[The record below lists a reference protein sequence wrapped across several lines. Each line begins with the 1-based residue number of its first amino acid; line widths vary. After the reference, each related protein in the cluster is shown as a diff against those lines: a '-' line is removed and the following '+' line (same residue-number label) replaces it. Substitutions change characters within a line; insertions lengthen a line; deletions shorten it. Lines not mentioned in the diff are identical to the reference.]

1 LWLDAGPDEWG
12 IAMRA
17 VALLFWLLVAMTLPA
32 NAADT
37 PPVMDIMLAL
47 DNSGSMK
54 QNDPQRLLPRVV
66 TEFAGRLGEDD
77 RLGIVTFDQS
87 ARTLLPLSEV
97 KANEFAAALT
107 AALLRVNYSGR
118 LTDIPGGLE
127 EARKEIEM
135 HGRSDAQRIVVLLT
149 DGEIDL
155 GSDTR
160 NSDRK
165 IWLRERI
172 LPAVN
177 RQGVRVFG
185 ITLTPDA
192 DVELIQSMAEAT
204 QGNYF
209 RLLKAE
215 EIPAVFNAIFTRL
228 QEIRDRQVAE
238 AAAAETRERERL
250 EQERLQ
256 RERMESGQ
264 EERERLERDRAEREQ
279 AQRERLEGER
289 ADREQAGRERFERD
303 RTERE
308 QAERERLERERVQR
322 EQAESERMLWL
333 GGLLAAVVLL
343 GGAAIVF
350 VVRRRDHTPSVAV
363 PAARLI
369 DLGGQTGEAEL
380 RIRDPLT
387 RIGKLEDGNDIV
399 IKSEGMS
406 RAHALIEFKDGDFL
420 VRDLRSTNGT
430 FLNDRPVSADDR
442 SGQMLKHGDILR
454 FGPYSFRFVLD
465 DMEKPQVDGEPA
477 IGQTVRLDQA
487 PVTRRAPLGAGPAP
501 PGETIQKQEGARPAQ
516 PVEPRPTIVKPADR
530 PRSSDPHAVDVGDH
544 CDVHRAR
551 AAVARCAQCSHLIC
565 EIEDPVDQPNG
576 GKACRA
582 LVEGG
587 VCPHEAAPSEA
598 RQPA

>member
-501 PGETIQKQEGARPAQ
+501 PRRNHPKTGGSSAGPAGGASPHNSETG
-516 PVEPRPTIVKPADR
+516 
-530 PRSSDPHAVDVGDH
+530 
-544 CDVHRAR
+544 
-551 AAVARCAQCSHLIC
+551 
-565 EIEDPVDQPNG
+565 
-576 GKACRA
+576 
-582 LVEGG
+582 
-587 VCPHEAAPSEA
+587 
-598 RQPA
+598 

>member
-1 LWLDAGPDEWG
+1 LRGGWARTIDW
-12 IAMRA
+12 
-17 VALLFWLLVAMTLPA
+17 
-32 NAADT
+32 
-37 PPVMDIMLAL
+37 
-47 DNSGSMK
+47 
-54 QNDPQRLLPRVV
+54 
-66 TEFAGRLGEDD
+66 
-77 RLGIVTFDQS
+77 GIVTFDQS

-107 AALLRVNYSGR
+107 AALQRVNYSGR

-215 EIPAVFNAIFTRL
+215 EIPAVFNGILTHL
-228 QEIRDRQVAE
+228 QGIRDRQVAE
-238 AAAAETRERERL
+238 AAAAEAREGKRL
-250 EQERLQ
+250 EQEQLQ
-256 RERMESGQ
+256 RERMQSAQAEQ
-264 EERERLERDRAEREQ
+264 ERSERD
-279 AQRERLEGER
+279 R
-289 ADREQAGRERFERD
+289 ADREQAGRERFESD

-322 EQAESERMLWL
+322 ERAESERMLWL
-333 GGLLAAVVLL
+333 GGLLAAVILL
-343 GGAAIVF
+343 CGAAIVF
-350 VVRRRDHTPSVAV
+350 VVRRRDHAPSVAV

-369 DLGGQTGEAEL
+369 DLGGQTGETEL
-380 RIRDPLT
+380 RIRGPLT

-442 SGQMLKHGDILR
+442 SGQMLKHEDILR
-454 FGPYSFRFVLD
+454 FGPYSFRFVMD

-477 IGQTVRLDQA
+477 IGQTVRLDQVPA
-487 PVTRRAPLGAGPAP
+487 TRRAPAGAGPVP
-501 PGETIQKQEGARPAQ
+501 PGETIQKQEGARLARPM
-516 PVEPRPTIVKPADR
+516 EPRPTIVKPADR
-530 PRSSDPHAVDVGDH
+530 PLSSDPHAVDVGDH

-551 AAVARCAQCSHLIC
+551 AAVARCARCSHLIC

-582 LVEGG
+582 SVEGG
-587 VCPHEAAPSEA
+587 ACPHEAAPSEA

>member
-516 PVEPRPTIVKPADR
+516 PVEPRPTIVKPLIDR
-530 PRSSDPHAVDVGDH
+530 VRLTLMQSMWVTIVTCIAPERRWRGAPNAVT
-544 CDVHRAR
+544 
-551 AAVARCAQCSHLIC
+551 
-565 EIEDPVDQPNG
+565 
-576 GKACRA
+576 
-582 LVEGG
+582 
-587 VCPHEAAPSEA
+587 
-598 RQPA
+598 